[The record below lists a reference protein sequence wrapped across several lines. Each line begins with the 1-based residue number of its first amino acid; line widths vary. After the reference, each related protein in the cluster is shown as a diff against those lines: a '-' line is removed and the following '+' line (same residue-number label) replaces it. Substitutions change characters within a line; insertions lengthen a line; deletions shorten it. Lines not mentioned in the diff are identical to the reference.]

1 MTILESLQA
10 KFGDKITSTKWE
22 EEFGATFL
30 RVEVQEP
37 KLSELTLLSKEISDY
52 LDTIDQT
59 DKEYFLDIFSA
70 GTDKEISF
78 DALPEM
84 IEENILVTL
93 VRPIKDKIQFEGTL
107 LEADPKGLTIKWNAK
122 GQFRKQILAKEDIEK
137 INLSAKVKKEGK

>member
-1 MTILESLQA
+1 MTILESLKT
-10 KFGDKITSTKWE
+10 KFGDKITYVKWE

-37 KLSELTLLSKEISDY
+37 KLNELTILSKEISDY

-59 DKEYFLDIFSA
+59 DKEYFLDIFSG
-70 GTDKEISF
+70 GTDKEVSF
-78 DALPEM
+78 DELSEM

-107 LEADPKGLTIKWNAK
+107 IEVDSEGLTIKWNAK
-122 GQFRKQILAKEDIEK
+122 GQFRKQKLAKEDIEK
-137 INLSAKVKKEGK
+137 MNLSAKVKKEGK